1 MAPLPDGER
10 LAEKSDVSE
19 KAVKGLRRGRGRC
32 TGRTEK
38 IKSVVVARLERSR
51 HGVRVGLG
59 RGPTDVGEVGGE
71 ERRVRKPSRS
81 AGP

>member
-1 MAPLPDGER
+1 MD
-10 LAEKSDVSE
+10 
-19 KAVKGLRRGRGRC
+19 
-32 TGRTEK
+32 
-38 IKSVVVARLERSR
+38 VARLERSR